1 MNRTRSSFAASASAA
16 VATVLVGAV
25 VVALPSPAQ
34 AGAGAKDTPMP
45 SWGTNGRVRA
55 VLPVGDKVYI
65 AGDFTAVTDPS
76 GTSYPASRLAVY
88 TPATGT
94 FDRAWSAGANGS
106 VRTIAASSGQLF
118 IGGSFTAVN
127 GVARK
132 KLAKLN
138 AATGALDTSWTPVV
152 NRPPNGLA
160 VVGANVYVGGP
171 FTQAGDQGSAPST
184 RAYLTRFNAG
194 SGLFDTGWA
203 PSPNNTVNVVRAS
216 TDGTAVFVGGTFTAV
231 NGSWSARSVAKVS
244 TGNASLVPGFV
255 PGATNLN
262 YKPPIFDIAVAG
274 SGRIVLGVGGQ
285 GGACASMND
294 ATGAV
299 LWSKHSNGNLQAVS
313 VSGST
318 VFCGGHFNGAGAFDG
333 QTRYKLASVDL
344 ASGATLPFA
353 PKINSALGVW
363 SLGTSPG
370 RLFVG
375 GDFTSISGVVQSRFA
390 QFAT

>member
-1 MNRTRSSFAASASAA
+1 MNRTRPFLAARASAA
-16 VATVLVGAV
+16 AAAVLAGAV
-25 VVALPSPAQ
+25 VLALSSPAE
-34 AGAGAKDTPMP
+34 AGAGAKDTPTP
-45 SWGTNGRVRA
+45 SWGTNGRVLA

-94 FDRAWSAGANGS
+94 FDRGWSAGANGS

-127 GVARK
+127 GVGRK

-152 NRPPNGLA
+152 NRAPNGLA
-160 VVGANVYVGGP
+160 VAGVNVYVGGP
-171 FTQAGDQGSAPST
+171 FTQAGDQGRAPVP
-184 RAYLTRFNAG
+184 RAYLARFNAG
-194 SGLFDTGWA
+194 SGLVDTGWA
-203 PSPNNTVNVVRAS
+203 PSPNSTVNVVRAS
-216 TDGTAVFVGGTFTAV
+216 TDSAAVFIGGSFTAV
-231 NGSWSARSVAKVS
+231 NGSWAARSVAKVS

-255 PGATNLN
+255 PAATNLT
-262 YKPPIFDIAVAG
+262 YKSPVFDIAVAG
-274 SGRIVLGVGGQ
+274 SGRIFLGVGGQ

-299 LWSKHSNGNLQAVS
+299 LWSKHANGNLQAVS

-344 ASGATLPFA
+344 ASGTTLPFA

-363 SLGTSPG
+363 SLGSSPG

-375 GDFTSISGVVQSRFA
+375 GDFTQISGVNQTKFA